1 MSNERIAVLF
11 VCTGNICRSPTA
23 QGVFEAL
30 VREAELQERF
40 LIDSAGTSRHHVGQA
55 PDPRTQKA
63 ARDRGLDLSRQRAR
77 QVRSEDLQRF
87 HYLVAMDTGHYEDLL
102 ELRDKQ
108 GEGETT
114 SVRIVRLLDFVA
126 DPALQ
131 DVPDPYY
138 GPINGFGRV
147 YDIVANGCQAFLQH
161 LRREHGF

>member
-1 MSNERIAVLF
+1 MSIERIGVLF

-30 VREAELQERF
+30 VREAALQERF

-63 ARDRGLDLSRQRAR
+63 ARDRGVDLSRQRAR
-77 QVRSEDLQRF
+77 QVRAEDLQRF

-102 ELRDKQ
+102 TLRDKQ
-108 GEGETT
+108 DAADQLTA
-114 SVRIVRLLDFVA
+114 RIVRLLDFVA

-147 YDIVANGCQAFLQH
+147 YDIVADGCQAFLQH
-161 LRREHGF
+161 LRQEHGI